1 MTTKQIITHA
11 ILLFVLYSCSSDKE
25 RKVKEVYYRQL
36 TPGASYHENQNG
48 KREHKTIVAIILEND
63 SGFVFDDFE
72 DTSKI
77 DDIIKNKV
85 EQLNAGID
93 PWSLGTILHLA
104 ARKQIDSNNFILTIN
119 NQTSHYNIIYKCNL
133 TEKNELKTKLFMMD
147 KGDTIPVCETGNG
160 SDTIGIYYFKKW
172 QPHDEKIKL
181 TFKNHVN
188 SIKRDISQEIPA
200 IKKNGATYSDEI
212 ANFVKVQKL
221 DLNAT
226 PLIQKYQT
234 NKLAI
239 ELTFTGP
246 TVVGSEIYNQII
258 IQDKTIS
265 ILYRTRGST
274 EIYYSKNRLLTNK
287 ELDMLNNAIKFSN
300 VSSSVY
306 KLPVADK
313 SYNSQSVDIFLK
325 HNDKIAI
332 GGFLYPLEL
341 TRSLRSNYPAAKSY
355 EDCVKYSSTLNGN
368 TDTLVKTIY
377 KCFDKLDSLTKVTY
391 GMKN

>member
-1 MTTKQIITHA
+1 MKTRQII
-11 ILLFVLYSCSSDKE
+11 LLLIIVLVLNACNSDK
-25 RKVKEVYYRQL
+25 VYQIKEIYYRAL
-36 TPGASYHENQNG
+36 SPGASYHENQNG
-48 KREHKTIVAIILEND
+48 KREHKTKVVILLEND
-63 SGFVFDDFE
+63 SGYAFNDYDEV
-72 DTSKI
+72 SKI
-77 DDIIKNKV
+77 DNVVNKFVDLMNSGKDVFPEVQAVKRKII
-85 EQLNAGID
+85 D
-93 PWSLGTILHLA
+93 
-104 ARKQIDSNNFILTIN
+104 DNNFILTIN
-119 NQTSHYNIIYKCNL
+119 NKTTHYNTIYKCNL
-133 TEKNELKTKLFMMD
+133 TAKNELKTKLFLMD
-147 KGDTIPVCETGNG
+147 KGDTIPVCESGTG

-172 QPHDEKIKL
+172 LPSEKTKM
-181 TFKNHVN
+181 TFPEHNNK
-188 SIKRDISQEIPA
+188 IKRDITVEIPS
-200 IKKNGATYSDEI
+200 IKKNGTYDEEI

-246 TVVGSEIYNQII
+246 TVAGSEIYNQII

-265 ILYRTRGST
+265 VLYRTRGST

-306 KLPVADK
+306 KLPVPDK
-313 SYNSQSVDIFLK
+313 SYNSQSVDLFLK

-341 TRSLRSNYPAAKSY
+341 PRSLRSNYPAQKSY